1 MIEFRR
7 TISLVSEDEGLNF
20 MTLKK
25 IGAGLV
31 VTGFTVLSLFAA
43 KAAEVDIQYDKFTLD
58 NGLRVIVH
66 EDRKAPIV
74 AVSVWYHVGSKDEP
88 EGKSGFAHLFEH
100 LMFNGTENYDGEYF
114 EPLEQVGA
122 TALNGTTWFD
132 RTNYFQNV
140 PTPAVDLALWLESD
154 RMGHLLGA
162 VTQEKLDNQR
172 GVVQNEKRQGDNQP
186 FGLVEYRL
194 LEGLMPAG
202 HPYRHSTIGSM
213 EDLDAASLEDVKEW
227 FRTYYGPNNAVLVLA
242 GDIDAE
248 TARPLVEKYF
258 GDIPAGPP
266 LAKQQAWVPELKQ
279 SKRES
284 MQDRVPNARLYR
296 AWTVPGRSLR
306 ENAALEMAAGVLAG
320 GKSSLLYKDLVYEK
334 QLAIDVS
341 VDVEDH
347 QLTSFFQIQI
357 DVKEGVDPAVVEARL
372 DELLAEFLE
381 DGPSRS
387 ALQRSKTGFKAA
399 RIRGLE
405 QIGGF
410 SGKATALAQGEL
422 YADDP
427 GFYAQELDW
436 IAEFKPADVRA
447 TARKWLTRG
456 FYQLLVTPYADYA
469 TVETTA
475 DRSKLPEVNNAP
487 DLVFPKVETAR
498 LSNGIELVLAERN
511 SVPVVQIAVQFDAGY
526 AADQG
531 NKLGTA
537 GLTMA
542 MLDEGTTKRNALE
555 ISDEAEALGAQIS
568 SGSNLD
574 MSTVTL
580 NALKENLQPS
590 VDLFSDIVRN
600 PAFDEAELERLRVLT
615 LAQIA
620 QEKAQ
625 PVAIA
630 LRELPPLLYGEDH
643 PYGIPFTG
651 SGREDAVKTISRE
664 DLQAFQQNW
673 LRPDNAKIFVAGDVT
688 MDEIKPVLEKAFGK
702 WQAPDA
708 PKGVKSLDV
717 VDRPEKG
724 RVIIYNRPG
733 SPQSMI
739 LAGHVAPPSGAENA
753 IAIDAMNDV
762 IGGQFTARVNMNL
775 REDKGWAYG
784 AFTFLQGARGQRPY
798 IVYAPVQTDK
808 TGDSL
813 KEIIKELDAFT
824 DDRPASDEEVAR
836 VINNG
841 VRSLPGQFETAG
853 SVLGA
858 MLQNERYG
866 RDMRYQSE
874 LTAKYRALDTNQVR
888 AAAEEVVHPDS
899 LVWLIVGDAEKVES
913 QIREAGFDDVE
924 VLSVN

>member
-1 MIEFRR
+1 M
-7 TISLVSEDEGLNF
+7 NF
-20 MTLKK
+20 KTF
-25 IGAGLV
+25 GAGLAL
-31 VTGFTVLSLFAA
+31 TGYAALSLCTANAA
-43 KAAEVDIQYDKFTLD
+43 DVEIQYEKFTLD

-88 EGKSGFAHLFEH
+88 EGKTGFAHLFEH

-122 TALNGTTWFD
+122 TALNGTTWLD

-186 FGLVEYRL
+186 YGLVRYRL
-194 LEGLMPAG
+194 QEGLMPAG

-213 EDLDAASLEDVKEW
+213 ADLDAASLDDVKEW
-227 FRTYYGPNNAVLVLA
+227 FKTYYGPNNAVLVLA

-248 TARPLVEKYF
+248 TAKPLVEKYF

-266 LAKQQAWVPELKQ
+266 LTKQQAWIPELKV
-279 SKRES
+279 SKREI

-296 AWTVPGRSLR
+296 AWSVPGRSLQ

-320 GKSSLLYKDLVYEK
+320 GKSSLLYKDLVYDK
-334 QLAIDVS
+334 QLALDVS
-341 VDVEDH
+341 VNVEDH
-347 QLTSFFQIQI
+347 QLTSFFQIQV
-357 DVKEGVDPAVVEARL
+357 DVKQGVDPAVVEARL
-372 DELLAEFLE
+372 DELLAEFIE
-381 DGPSRS
+381 EGPSRS
-387 ALQRSKTGFKAA
+387 ALQRSRTGYKAA

-422 YADDP
+422 YAGTP
-427 GFYAQELDW
+427 GFYATELDW
-436 IAEFKPADVRA
+436 ISAFKPADIRRVSQ
-447 TARKWLTRG
+447 KWLTKG
-456 FYQLLVTPYADYA
+456 HYQLLVLPFEEFAA
-469 TVETTA
+469 AETGA

-487 DLVFPKVETAR
+487 DLVFPDIETAQ
-498 LSNGIELVLAERN
+498 LSNGIEIVLAERH
-511 SVPVVQIAVQFDAGY
+511 SVPVVQVAVQFDAGF

-531 NKLGTA
+531 VKLGTA
-537 GLTMA
+537 GLAMA
-542 MLDEGTTKRNALE
+542 MLDEGTKKRGALE
-555 ISDEAEALGAQIS
+555 ISDEAEALGAQIA

-580 NALKENLQPS
+580 NALKENLSPS
-590 VDLFSDIVRN
+590 VDLFSDIVQN
-600 PAFDEAELERLRVLT
+600 PAFDENELVRLRTQT

-630 LRELPPLLYGEDH
+630 LRELPPLIYGEDH

-651 SGREDAVKTISRE
+651 SGREDTVKAISRE
-664 DLQAFQQNW
+664 DLLAFQQSW

-702 WQAPDA
+702 WQAPGT
-708 PKGVKSLDV
+708 PKGVKQLGV
-717 VDRPEKG
+717 VDRADGG
-724 RVIIYNRPG
+724 RVIIYDRPG

-798 IVYAPVQTDK
+798 IVYAPVQTDR

-824 DDRPASDEEVAR
+824 GERPASDEEVSR
-836 VINNG
+836 VVNNSI
-841 VRSLPGQFETAG
+841 RSLPGQFETSGA
-853 SVLGA
+853 VLNA
-858 MLQNERYG
+858 LLQNERYG
-866 RDMRYQSE
+866 RDARYQST
-874 LTAKYRALDTNQVR
+874 LTAEFRGLDTEQVR
-888 AAAEEVVHPDS
+888 AAAQEVIHPGS
-899 LVWLIVGDAEKVES
+899 LTWLVVGDASKIES
-913 QIREAGFDDVE
+913 QIREAGFENVE